1 MYQQYRH
8 LVEKFRLEMNT
19 DRYEDVPNSEVRCET
34 VSNVKQEQIEYG
46 SVSFQPENT
55 PSAKREQPYDTAV
68 MKQENTGSDRQDQED
83 YSSHQ
88 SKGIYSFYF
97 HSNLIY
103 SSFSPFCI

>member
-1 MYQQYRH
+1 
-8 LVEKFRLEMNT
+8 MNT

-34 VSNVKQEQIEYG
+34 GSNVKQEQIEYG

-103 SSFSPFCI
+103 SLFSPFSI